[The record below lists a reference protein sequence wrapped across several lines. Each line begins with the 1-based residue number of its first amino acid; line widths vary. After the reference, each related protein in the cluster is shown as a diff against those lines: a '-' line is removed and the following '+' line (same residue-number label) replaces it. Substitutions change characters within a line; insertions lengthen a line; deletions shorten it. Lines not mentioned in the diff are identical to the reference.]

1 MLWVSPRA
9 YGHRAAGIVRAHDG
23 DWVARAVPP
32 GLQVVG
38 EGGGQPWQKTAAL
51 WLRAGTC
58 QVSVVD
64 LTGRTVQ
71 ASTGTV
77 GTRLVPQLQ
86 QLPAGAYVVF
96 VRGASV
102 QLSRRLVKE

>member
-1 MLWVSPRA
+1 MDTAPQALYVRTM
-9 YGHRAAGIVRAHDG
+9 GIGSRGRFRPACRSS
-23 DWVARAVPP
+23 AK
-32 GLQVVG
+32 G
-38 EGGGQPWQKTAAL
+38 EGSRGKRPRL
-51 WLRAGTC
+51 CWLRAGTC

-77 GTRLVPQLQ
+77 GTRPVPQLQ